1 LAVEKKKG
9 GQPMS
14 NDTQPED
21 VSEIAP
27 NLEQVRQRFEAWRQ
41 QRKKRTRIPQDLWQA
56 AVALSEKHSLC
67 HLSKALRVNHT
78 ALKKQVVKFN
88 TPEQAV
94 SDKPCT
100 TFFELPTPTSLLESK
115 IEMIKS
121 DGSVMRMH
129 VSGATCSDLVQLSKA
144 FWQVCS

>member
-1 LAVEKKKG
+1 
-9 GQPMS
+9 MS
-14 NDTQPED
+14 DDTQTAD
-21 VSEIAP
+21 ASAIAP
-27 NLEQVRQRFEAWRQ
+27 NLEQVKQRFEAWRR

-56 AVALSEKHSLC
+56 AVTLSEKHSLC

-88 TPEQAV
+88 TPEQAA
-94 SDKPCT
+94 SDMPCT
-100 TFFELPTPTSLLESK
+100 TFFEFPAPTSLLESN

-144 FWQVCS
+144 FWETRS

>member
-1 LAVEKKKG
+1 
-9 GQPMS
+9 M
-14 NDTQPED
+14 NDDDTKAADASIIEL
-21 VSEIAP
+21 S
-27 NLEQVRQRFEAWRQ
+27 LEQVRQRFEAWRQ

-94 SDKPCT
+94 SDMPCT
-100 TFFELPTPTSLLESK
+100 TFFELPAPTSLLESN
-115 IEMIKS
+115 IEMIKR

-129 VSGATCSDLVQLSKA
+129 VRGATCSDLVQLSKA
-144 FWQVCS
+144 FLETRS